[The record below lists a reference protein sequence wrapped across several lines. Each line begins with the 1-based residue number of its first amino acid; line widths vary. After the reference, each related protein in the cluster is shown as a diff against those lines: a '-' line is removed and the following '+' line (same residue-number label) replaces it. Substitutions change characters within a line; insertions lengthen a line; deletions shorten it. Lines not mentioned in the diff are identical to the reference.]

1 MLPLPLG
8 VAVYFL
14 VIYAFGGM
22 AIGALT
28 GFVVSLA
35 LKLGIRG
42 IIKDGVLG
50 FFGFLLGCIGAT
62 FMPWPRNT
70 ISYYVDGTL
79 VTSTMNSYQ
88 HPIPVGFV
96 VAVLLPLLHTLYR
109 FKRSK
114 DFAKDASGQGATN
127 RVMPD

>member
-1 MLPLPLG
+1 
-8 VAVYFL
+8 
-14 VIYAFGGM
+14 M

-28 GFVVSLA
+28 GLLVSLA
-35 LKLGIRG
+35 LKLKIRG
-42 IIKDGVLG
+42 IFKDGLLG
-50 FFGFLLGCIGAT
+50 SFGFLLGWIGAV

-70 ISYYVDGTL
+70 IAYYVDGVL

-88 HPIPVGFV
+88 HPVRLGFV
-96 VAVLLPLLHTLYR
+96 VAVLLSLLHTLYR

-114 DFAKDASGQGATN
+114 GFAKHASDHETTN